1 MKKTMIIAVMSCTL
15 LLPSAAMAAPAPP
28 LLPVQESAEPD
39 GRELLL
45 LEQEKAKQNGSVLYG
60 QEPERPLPAPVAVER
75 RNIDGTEYIIKVFE
89 TADDIAPEKLVDE
102 DFEQDGFLFRHLTT
116 DRQMNESA
124 DTKEVTEDAKAEGQ
138 SGKLEDVIRQFPST
152 KTYDKD
158 GYKGT
163 LTLDTGSIVTEVAGY
178 TTKHYTVSTT
188 KEYPG
193 LMYAD
198 PSYVAQ
204 SATKDGCT
212 LPLTDVSWTVMGTGL
227 SGDSLVPT
235 EYKAVATYAKTMSKQ
250 VPTGYVS
257 TARYTGTVTKT
268 TADTMVYTLTYA
280 GRPLDSGL
288 PLPLK
293 IVSGIAGILLLGGGV
308 FALVLF
314 LRNRN
319 GTDVYN
325 LIDRE
330 YVHLGRQAVNP
341 KEPVIDL
348 NEFEDMMQGGEFRLI
363 LDKKTAKALFG
374 RNINV
379 VCKDVTV
386 KHRVNER
393 NGEYQFDLD
402 FGGVLNVE

>member
-1 MKKTMIIAVMSCTL
+1 MKKSILAISLFFAMS
-15 LLPSAAMAAPAPP
+15 LPTAAMAAPPPPP
-28 LLPVQESAEPD
+28 LVPVQESAPENERESLL
-39 GRELLL
+39 RELG
-45 LEQEKAKQNGSVLYG
+45 LEQEDETA
-60 QEPERPLPAPVAVER
+60 LPAPVAVEQ

-89 TADDIAPEKLVDE
+89 TAEDVAPEKLADE

-116 DRQMNESA
+116 DRQVCEAA
-124 DTKEVTEDAKAEGQ
+124 DIKEVTEEAKAEGQ
-138 SGKLEDVIRQFPST
+138 SEKLEDVIRQFPAT
-152 KTYDKD
+152 KAYDKD

-178 TTKHYTVSTT
+178 ATKNYTVSTT

-257 TARYTGTVTKT
+257 TARYTGNVTKT
-268 TADTMVYTLTYA
+268 TADTVFYTLAYA
-280 GRPLDSGL
+280 GEPLDSGL

-293 IVSGIAGILLLGGGV
+293 IATGLGILLLLGGGG

-319 GTDVYN
+319 GADIYN

-348 NEFEDMMQGGEFRLI
+348 NEFEDMMQGCEFRLI
-363 LDKKTAKALFG
+363 LDRKTAKALFG
-374 RNINV
+374 RNISV
-379 VCKDVTV
+379 TCKDVTV

-402 FGGVLNVE
+402 FGGVLNAE

>member
-1 MKKTMIIAVMSCTL
+1 MKKSILAISLFFAMS
-15 LLPSAAMAAPAPP
+15 LPTAAMAAPPPPP
-28 LLPVQESAEPD
+28 LVPVQESAPENERESLL
-39 GRELLL
+39 RELG
-45 LEQEKAKQNGSVLYG
+45 LEQEDETA
-60 QEPERPLPAPVAVER
+60 LPAPVAVEQ

-89 TADDIAPEKLVDE
+89 TAEDVAPEKLADE

-116 DRQMNESA
+116 DKQTREAA
-124 DTKEVTEDAKAEGQ
+124 DTKEVTEEAKAEGQ
-138 SGKLEDVIRQFPST
+138 SGKLEDVIRQFPAT
-152 KTYDKD
+152 KAYDKD

-163 LTLDTGSIVTEVAGY
+163 LALDTGSIVTEVAGY
-178 TTKHYTVSTT
+178 ATKNYTVSTT

-227 SGDSLVPT
+227 SGDTLVPT
-235 EYKAVATYAKTMSKQ
+235 EYKAVATYAKPMSRQ
-250 VPTGYVS
+250 VPTGYIS
-257 TARYTGTVTKT
+257 TARYTGSVTKT
-268 TADTMVYTLTYA
+268 TADTVVYTLAYA
-280 GRPLDSGL
+280 GSPLDSGL

-293 IVSGIAGILLLGGGV
+293 IATGLGVLLLLGGGG

-319 GTDVYN
+319 GADIYN

-330 YVHLGRQAVNP
+330 YVHLGRQSVNP
-341 KEPVIDL
+341 KEPAIDL
-348 NEFEDMMQGGEFRLI
+348 NEFEDMVQGEAFRLI

-374 RNINV
+374 RNISV
-379 VCKDVTV
+379 TCRDVTIM
-386 KHRVNER
+386 HRVNER

-402 FGGVLNVE
+402 FGGVLDAE

>member
-1 MKKTMIIAVMSCTL
+1 MKKSMLAISLCCALS
-15 LLPSAAMAAPAPP
+15 LPAAAMAAPPPP
-28 LLPVQESAEPD
+28 LAPLVEPVPVDKMES
-39 GRELLL
+39 LLRDSG
-45 LEQEKAKQNGSVLYG
+45 LEQEK
-60 QEPERPLPAPVAVER
+60 EPALPAPVAVEQQ
-75 RNIDGTEYIIKVFE
+75 NIDGTEYIIKMFE
-89 TADDIAPEKLVDE
+89 TADDVAPEKLVDE
-102 DFEQDGFLFRHLTT
+102 DFTQDGFVFRHLTT
-116 DRQMNESA
+116 DKQIRLTI
-124 DTKEVTEDAKAEGQ
+124 DTKDVTEEAKAEGQ
-138 SGKLEDVIRQFPST
+138 SEKLEDVIRQFPAT
-152 KTYDKD
+152 KAYDKD

-163 LTLDTGSIVTEVAGY
+163 LTLDTGSIITEIAGY
-178 TTKHYTVSTT
+178 TTKNYTVSTT

-227 SGDSLVPT
+227 SGDTLVPT
-235 EYKAVATYAKTMSKQ
+235 EYKAVATYAKNMSKQ

-257 TARYTGTVTKT
+257 TARYTGTVTRNEAGT
-268 TADTMVYTLTYA
+268 VLYTLTYA
-280 GRPLDSGL
+280 GTPLDSGL

-293 IVSGIAGILLLGGGV
+293 IATGLGILLLLGGGG
-308 FALVLF
+308 FALMLF

-319 GTDVYN
+319 GADIYN

-330 YVHLGRQAVNP
+330 YVHLGRQAVSP

-348 NEFEDMMQGGEFRLI
+348 NEFEDMMQGEMFRLI

-374 RNINV
+374 RNISV
-379 VCKDVTV
+379 TCRDMTV
-386 KHRVNER
+386 KHRVNDR

-402 FGGVLNVE
+402 FGGVLDAE

>member
-1 MKKTMIIAVMSCTL
+1 M
-15 LLPSAAMAAPAPP
+15 
-28 LLPVQESAEPD
+28 
-39 GRELLL
+39 
-45 LEQEKAKQNGSVLYG
+45 NGNPCCG
-60 QEPERPLPAPVAVER
+60 NWER

-89 TADDIAPEKLVDE
+89 TAGDIAPEKLVDE
-102 DFEQDGFLFRHLTT
+102 DFTQDGFLFRHLTT
-116 DRQMNESA
+116 DKQTREST
-124 DTKEVTEDAKAEGQ
+124 DTKKVTEDAKAEGQ
-138 SGKLEDVIRQFPST
+138 SGKLEDVIRQFPAT
-152 KTYDKD
+152 KAYDKG

-163 LTLDTGSIVTEVAGY
+163 LALDTGSIVTEVAGY
-178 TTKHYTVSTT
+178 ATKNYTVSTT

-212 LPLTDVSWTVMGTGL
+212 LPLTDVSWTIMGTGL
-227 SGDSLVPT
+227 SGDTLVPT

-257 TARYTGTVTKT
+257 TARYTGSVTKT
-268 TADTMVYTLTYA
+268 TADTVVYTLVYA
-280 GRPLDSGL
+280 GTPLDSGL

-293 IVSGIAGILLLGGGV
+293 IVSGIAVVLLLGGGG

-319 GTDVYN
+319 GADIYN

-341 KEPVIDL
+341 KDPVIDL
-348 NEFEDMMQGGEFRLI
+348 NEFEDMMQGEAFRLI

-374 RNINV
+374 RNISV
-379 VCKDVTV
+379 TCRDVTV

-402 FGGVLNVE
+402 FGGVLDVE

>member
-1 MKKTMIIAVMSCTL
+1 MKRTMIISVISCIL
-15 LLPSAAMAAPAPP
+15 LLPTMAMAAPAPP
-28 LLPVQESAEPD
+28 LIPVQESANLD
-39 GRELLL
+39 VRELL
-45 LEQEKAKQNGSVLYG
+45 QQA
-60 QEPERPLPAPVAVER
+60 QEPETPLPAPVAVER
-75 RNIDGTEYIIKVFE
+75 RNVDGTEYIIKVFE
-89 TADDIAPEKLVDE
+89 TADDIAPDKLVDG

-116 DRQMNESA
+116 DKQMNESA
-124 DTKEVTEDAKAEGQ
+124 DTKEVMEEAKAEGQ
-138 SGKLEDVIRQFPST
+138 SGKLEDVIRQFPAT
-152 KTYDKD
+152 KVYDRD

-163 LTLDTGSIVTEVAGY
+163 LALDTGSIVTEVAGY

-227 SGDSLVPT
+227 SGDTLVPT
-235 EYKAVATYAKTMSKQ
+235 EYKAVATYAKTMSRQ
-250 VPTGYVS
+250 VPTGYIS
-257 TARYTGTVTKT
+257 TARYTGSVTKT
-268 TADTMVYTLTYA
+268 TADTVVYTLAYA
-280 GRPLDSGL
+280 GSPLDSGL

-293 IVSGIAGILLLGGGV
+293 IATGLGVLLLLGGGG

-319 GTDVYN
+319 GADIYN

-330 YVHLGRQAVNP
+330 YVHLGRQSVNP
-341 KEPVIDL
+341 KEPAIDL
-348 NEFEDMMQGGEFRLI
+348 NEFEDMVQGEAFRLI
-363 LDKKTAKALFG
+363 LDKKTAKVLFG
-374 RNINV
+374 RNISV
-379 VCKDVTV
+379 TCRDVTI

-402 FGGVLNVE
+402 FGGVLDAE

>member
-1 MKKTMIIAVMSCTL
+1 MKKSILAISLFCTL
-15 LLPSAAMAAPAPP
+15 LLPATAMAAPPPP
-28 LLPVQESAEPD
+28 LLPVQESAPENERESLL
-39 GRELLL
+39 RELGLA
-45 LEQEKAKQNGSVLYG
+45 QEE
-60 QEPERPLPAPVAVER
+60 EPEAAPPAPVTVER

-89 TADDIAPEKLVDE
+89 TAKDISPEKLADE

-116 DRQMNESA
+116 DKQAQEST
-124 DTKEVTEDAKAEGQ
+124 DTKEVMEEAKAEGQ
-138 SGKLEDVIRQFPST
+138 SSALEDVIRQFPAT
-152 KTYDKD
+152 KAYDKG

-163 LTLDTGSIVTEVAGY
+163 LALDTGSIVTEVAGY
-178 TTKHYTVSTT
+178 ATKNYTVSTT

-227 SGDSLVPT
+227 SGDTLVPT

-257 TARYTGTVTKT
+257 TARYTGSVTKT
-268 TADTMVYTLTYA
+268 TADTVVYTLVYA
-280 GRPLDSGL
+280 GTPLDSGL

-293 IVSGIAGILLLGGGV
+293 IVSGIAVVLLLGGGG

-319 GTDVYN
+319 GADIYN

-348 NEFEDMMQGGEFRLI
+348 NEFEDMMQGEAFRLI

-374 RNINV
+374 RNISV
-379 VCKDVTV
+379 TCGDVTV

-402 FGGVLNVE
+402 FGGVLDAE

>member
-1 MKKTMIIAVMSCTL
+1 MKRTMIISVISCIL
-15 LLPSAAMAAPAPP
+15 LLPTMAMAAPAPP
-28 LLPVQESAEPD
+28 LIPVPESANLD
-39 GRELLL
+39 VRELL
-45 LEQEKAKQNGSVLYG
+45 QQA
-60 QEPERPLPAPVAVER
+60 QEPETPLPAPVAVER
-75 RNIDGTEYIIKVFE
+75 RNVDGTEYIIKVFE
-89 TADDIAPEKLVDE
+89 TADDIAPDKLVDG

-116 DRQMNESA
+116 DKQMNESA
-124 DTKEVTEDAKAEGQ
+124 DTKEVMEEAKAEGQ
-138 SGKLEDVIRQFPST
+138 SGKLEDVIRQFPAT
-152 KTYDKD
+152 KVYDRD

-163 LTLDTGSIVTEVAGY
+163 LALDTGSIVTEVAGY

-227 SGDSLVPT
+227 SGDTLVPT

-257 TARYTGTVTKT
+257 TARYTGSVTKT
-268 TADTMVYTLTYA
+268 MADTVVYTLVYA
-280 GRPLDSGL
+280 GTPLDSGL

-293 IVSGIAGILLLGGGV
+293 IVSGIAVVLLLGGGG

-319 GTDVYN
+319 GADIYN

-348 NEFEDMMQGGEFRLI
+348 NEFEDMMQGEAFRLI

-374 RNINV
+374 RNISV
-379 VCKDVTV
+379 TCRDVTI

-402 FGGVLNVE
+402 FGGVLDAE